1 MSMETDGK
9 KLPLEELTGVSGEQ
23 PVPDYSAWK
32 DEKVRKAQQQALDRS
47 KMIPAHKVWETFG
60 FER

>member
-23 PVPDYSAWK
+23 PAADYSAWK